1 MLLWE
6 GQTHTVQHMCGGQRA
21 TPTIRYEPGTRA
33 RFSGFMAKC
42 LCLLTILTS
51 STKFVFKRHNPFTTI
66 KKVHREK
73 VSCCGKNS
81 RWMIFVVV
89 VTPRV
94 PPDIIIFQATS
105 PSLKVL
111 WKRSLIAQN
120 KSFWST
126 LFSVKPLHYSFLFH
140 FLFPIFPITALPM
153 VSSLQV
159 FHVCNLHCSLES
171 ICFPSPQ
178 PH

>member
-6 GQTHTVQHMCGGQRA
+6 GQTHTLQRMCGGQRA

-33 RFSGFMAKC
+33 RFSGFVTKC
-42 LCLLTILTS
+42 LRLLTILTS
-51 STKFVFKRHNPFTTI
+51 STEFVFKRHNPFTIII
-66 KKVHREK
+66 KIHREK

-89 VTPRV
+89 VTPRFS
-94 PPDIIIFQATS
+94 PNIIIFQATA

-126 LFSVKPLHYSFLFH
+126 LFSIKSLHYSFLFH
-140 FLFPIFPITALPM
+140 FLFPISPISALPM
-153 VSSLQV
+153 VSSLHV
-159 FHVCNLHCSLES
+159 FHVCNLHCFLES